1 MGEGKMGM
9 EMTANA
15 NTAVNIGAQVA
26 NSFIFNADRSA
37 ANYYQG
43 KPDLYDMN
51 RDIAGNNSD
60 GAVFAIFAPAAKR
73 IAAKANNYYNHSL
86 TTLQRA

>member
-9 EMTANA
+9 EMANS
-15 NTAVNIGAQVA
+15 TTSMNISAA
-26 NSFIFNADRSA
+26 MASSFIFNADKSA

-51 RDIAGNNSD
+51 RDITGTVD
-60 GAVFAIFAPAAKR
+60 GAAFAIFAPAARR
-73 IAAKANNYYNHSL
+73 IAAKANNYYNHSYNNSL
-86 TTLQRA
+86 

>member
-1 MGEGKMGM
+1 M
-9 EMTANA
+9 
-15 NTAVNIGAQVA
+15 A

-51 RDIAGNNSD
+51 RDIAGSTNSD
-60 GAVFAIFAPAAKR
+60 GEVFAIFAPAARR

>member
-9 EMTANA
+9 EMATS
-15 NTAVNIGAQVA
+15 TTSIGAA
-26 NSFIFNADRSA
+26 ISSTFIFNADKSA

-51 RDIAGNNSD
+51 RDITGTVD
-60 GAVFAIFAPAAKR
+60 GGGFAIFAPAARR
-73 IAAKANNYYNHSL
+73 IAAKANNYYNHSYNL
-86 TTLQRA
+86 